1 MSRPTP
7 KRKNV
12 KRQGKPPVADRASA
26 SMRKRIAARAA
37 LDTKKI
43 NEPSVPPTKVKS
55 PKTPR
60 RVKKVRDHTIPKLS
74 IYDPRSEAWI
84 FAYKD
89 AVGLYY
95 ITGPVHKSADERP
108 LLRTLQE
115 AKKHISTLRG
125 VSRRR
130 SAKRKA

>member
-12 KRQGKPPVADRASA
+12 KRQGKPPVADRAVA
-26 SMRKRIAARAA
+26 SMRKRIADRAA
-37 LDTKKI
+37 L
-43 NEPSVPPTKVKS
+43 
-55 PKTPR
+55 
-60 RVKKVRDHTIPKLS
+60 VRDHTIPKLS
-74 IYDPRSEAWI
+74 IYDTRSEAWI

-95 ITGPVHKSADERP
+95 ITGPVHKAADERP

-115 AKKHISTLRG
+115 ARKHISILRG

-130 SAKRKA
+130 SRPLTL

>member
-1 MSRPTP
+1 MSRPPP

-12 KRQGKPPVADRASA
+12 KRQGKPPVADRAAA
-26 SMRKRIAARAA
+26 SMRKRIADRAAASMRKRIADRAA
-37 LDTKKI
+37 L
-43 NEPSVPPTKVKS
+43 
-55 PKTPR
+55 
-60 RVKKVRDHTIPKLS
+60 VRDHTIPKLS